1 MSQMKALVVLGLI
14 LLLVVSSSGCTTPD
28 TNSLNPW
35 GKKAEKKIEVK
46 IIGKDFTVQRG
57 FNFTFIVLVRNL
69 SDNTYNA
76 TLTLNKLP
84 KGFSGIFMNATNELK
99 RSRQIGSLVRLF
111 VGNDANIGDYKITVK
126 GQFLEKKSESQTAS
140 IKVHVNI
147 PTSGTV
153 RSKDSVN
160 VDYIGYLDNGEIF
173 DTSIADVGQNTNI
186 KKSTE
191 WTGHGSTYSPLTTTI
206 DTNSVVPG
214 FNDGIKSLEL
224 GQSRTV
230 FIPPERGYANLVNAT
245 INRTDH
251 LPMVMTFGW
260 NDFASTFGET
270 PAENKVVIDKYWG
283 WSVQVIDLKG
293 NNATVMIN
301 PQLLLNKTVHPY
313 GFDSKIV
320 SINSQANN
328 GTGEIVVENNY
339 VPGQNV
345 SYMGLPGKV
354 VKTTDSAYI
363 ITFNSSTQAL
373 SKKNMWFEITL
384 IKVNIT

>member
-1 MSQMKALVVLGLI
+1 MSQTKALVVLGLI
-14 LLLVVSSSGCTTPD
+14 MLLVVSSSGCTTPD
-28 TNSLNPW
+28 MNSMNPW

-46 IIGKDFTVQRG
+46 VIGKEFSVQRG
-57 FNFTFIVLVRNL
+57 FNFTIVALVRNM

-84 KGFSGIFMNATNELK
+84 KGFTGQVMNSTNEIK
-99 RSRQIGSLVRLF
+99 RARQVGCLVRLF
-111 VGNDANIGDYKITVK
+111 VGDETNIGDYTVTVK
-126 GQFLEKKSESQTAS
+126 GVFLEKKSESQTAS

-147 PTSGTV
+147 PSSGTV
-153 RSKDSVN
+153 RPNDSVN
-160 VDYIGYLDNGEIF
+160 VDYIGFLDNGEIF
-173 DTSIADVGQNTNI
+173 DTSVADVGQNTNI
-186 KKSTE
+186 RKSTE
-191 WTGHGSTYSPLTTTI
+191 WTGHGSTYSPLTATI
-206 DTNSVVPG
+206 DTGSVVQG

-224 GQSRTV
+224 GQSRSIMV
-230 FIPPERGYANLVNAT
+230 PPEKGYANFINVT

-251 LPMVMTFGW
+251 MPMVRTYGW
-260 NDFASTFGET
+260 NEFASIFGET
-270 PAENKVVIDKYWG
+270 PAENKVVTDKHWG

-313 GFDSKIV
+313 GLDSKIV

-328 GTGEIVVENNY
+328 GTGEIVVENTY

-345 SYMGLPGKV
+345 SYMGLSGKV
-354 VKTTDSAYI
+354 VKTTDSIYI
-363 ITFNSSTQAL
+363 ITYNSSTQPL

-384 IKVNIT
+384 VKINIS